1 MRPYMKAAGR
11 TLRRSGRPT
20 EQSDDVGMV
29 EVFHTGCLI
38 QELFNLPLGEAV
50 HWRSRGNLLLLQR

>member
-50 HWRSRGNLLLLQR
+50 H